1 MRAALAPRFG
11 VQQYYVHPMSAYYV
25 NLVAIDP
32 KREETRSEPVR
43 VMVDTGSELSWLP
56 AEVLAATGIA
66 PRRKRTFKLADG
78 RTMERDVGFCI
89 LEAEGFTTI
98 DEVVFALP
106 GDMHLLGVR
115 TLEGFGVMVDS
126 LAHRLVAT
134 ITLAAPIIPSA

>member
-1 MRAALAPRFG
+1 
-11 VQQYYVHPMSAYYV
+11 MSAYYV
-25 NLVAIDP
+25 NLVAVDP
-32 KREETRSEPVR
+32 KREEIRSEPVR
-43 VMVDTGSELSWLP
+43 VLVDTGSELSWLP

-66 PRRKRTFKLADG
+66 PRRKRAFRLADG

-89 LEAEGFTTI
+89 LEAEGFITN
-98 DEVVFALP
+98 DEIVFALP

-134 ITLAAPIIPSA
+134 ITLAAPNAPSA